1 MLTITGNASLAYLS
15 TYIRILN
22 FLIRQGTIAMN
33 VRRRLTTTL
42 RLMHTIVGSLTNI
55 RIRMRNYSRGS

>member
-1 MLTITGNASLAYLS
+1 MLTIIGNASLAYLL
-15 TYIRILN
+15 TYIRMLN

-42 RLMHTIVGSLTNI
+42 RLMYTIVGSLTNMRI
-55 RIRMRNYSRGS
+55 RIRNYLRGS